1 MSSMNDY
8 STNNNTPLP
17 LGGVGGGLRVGILG
31 AAGYTGGEL
40 IRVLLGHPEAE
51 IVFANSES
59 NAGNLVSDVHEGLIG
74 ETDLRFTSEM
84 PFDQVDVVFF
94 CFGHGK
100 SEQFLKEHTIPANV
114 KIIDMAQDFRIKGDH
129 DYVYG
134 LPEIHKEEIKKAQ
147 HLANPGC
154 FATCIQLGLLPAAKM
169 GLIHDDVAVNGITGS
184 TGAGQKPGATTHFSW
199 RNNNFSIYKQFT
211 HQHLHEI
218 CQSLNEVK
226 PADAPFFTS
235 PISEKQESGVSID
248 FIPYRGDFARGIFV
262 TEVIKTDCPIDDVVA
277 FYKTFYKD
285 AAFTHYSDKAL
296 DLKQVVNTNKALVHC
311 EKIGNKL
318 LITSVID
325 NLLKG
330 AVGQAVQN
338 MNIMFGI
345 NETAGLRLKA
355 SAF

>member
-1 MSSMNDY
+1 MNDY

-262 TEVIKTDCPIDDVVA
+262 TEVIKTECPIDDVVA
-277 FYKTFYKD
+277 FYKAFYKN
-285 AAFTHYSDKAL
+285 AAFTHYSDNAL

-345 NETAGLRLKA
+345 DETAGLRLKA